1 MKRFDARGEFAVADF
16 RRSAISFGT
25 SWCLPLLGLLCFFVC
40 GGATCSRQPPA
51 ALFPPPPPVFQATP
65 TLQDLVLTMNRTKSI
80 SQLSTNSASVE
91 VLSMPD
97 LPRLGATLNLQRE
110 KNFRL
115 RASLPIIFAGI
126 DMGSNPESFWFEVP
140 EGVSKTLYYARHE
153 QYQKQLS
160 RAILPIDPTWMMDAL
175 GLVEL
180 DPTNVIAG
188 PITRT
193 DGRLE
198 VRSTQTM
205 PDGIYQKVLI
215 LDPKAG
221 FVTDQ
226 FLYAPSGNLIA
237 RSHATKHAYY
247 ASYECSIPHE
257 VEIHLM
263 PAVGPPLSMKIEV
276 GSYAVNQLLSGDPNL
291 FVMPTSAPQR
301 IDLTTLSDGSATPG
315 FSAKFDRPLE
325 YSAGV
330 NNLQPLR
337 GLR

>member
-1 MKRFDARGEFAVADF
+1 MNRSNGSGESAVD
-16 RRSAISFGT
+16 RSRCSILGHGK
-25 SWCLPLLGLLCFFVC
+25 SWCLPAVGLLCFFVC
-40 GGATCSRQPPA
+40 GGATCSRQTPA
-51 ALFPPPPPVFQATP
+51 TIFPPPPPVFQATP
-65 TLQDLVLTMNRTKSI
+65 TLQELSSTLNRTKAI

-97 LPRLGATLNLQRE
+97 LPRLGATLNLQRD

-126 DMGSNPESFWFEVP
+126 DMGSNTESFWFEVP
-140 EGVSKTLYYARHE
+140 EGVSKTLYYARHD
-153 QYQKQLS
+153 QYQQQLS
-160 RAILPIDPTWMMDAL
+160 RAILPIDPTWMIDAL

-180 DPTNVIAG
+180 DPSNVIAG

-198 VRSTQTM
+198 VRSTQSM
-205 PDGIYQKVLI
+205 PDGVYQKVLI

-257 VEIHLM
+257 VEIHLL
-263 PAVGPPLSMKIEV
+263 PSVGPPLSMKIEV

-301 IDLTTLSDGSATPG
+301 IDLTTLSGGLPAPG
-315 FSAKFDRPLE
+315 FSANFDRPIE
-325 YSAGV
+325 YSAGLT
-330 NNLQPLR
+330 NPQPLR